1 MIHNI
6 GDSITTLFKSIF
18 SSAGRFASSC
28 FAGITSFLAPVQVA
42 IIAATSFILIDVILG
57 YKVSR
62 KYGHKHI
69 ESYKLWKT
77 INKVFEATLL
87 IVGAYVIDTRI
98 VTSLNLHAVEFVSGM
113 ICGTEFIS
121 WLESMKDLHPDC
133 KICKVLEKVLGKVIK
148 AKGEK
153 YLGVDLDIK
162 DFKPNN
168 NDNSNNISS

>member
-1 MIHNI
+1 MIHNV
-6 GDSITTLFKSIF
+6 GDSVMTLFKSIF
-18 SSAGRFASSC
+18 SSAERFAGSC
-28 FAGITSFLAPVQVA
+28 FAGITAFLAPVQVA
-42 IIAATSFILIDVILG
+42 LIAATSFILVDVVLG

-62 KYGHKHI
+62 KYGHKHV

-77 INKVFEATLL
+77 INKLFEATLL
-87 IVGAYVIDTRI
+87 IVGAFVIDTHV

-121 WLESMKDLHPDC
+121 WLESMKELHPNC
-133 KICKVLEKVLGKVIK
+133 KICKVMDKLLGKVIK

-153 YLGVDLDIK
+153 YLGIDLDIN
-162 DFKPNN
+162 DFKPQD

>member
-6 GDSITTLFKSIF
+6 GEPVMTLFKSMC
-18 SSAGRFASSC
+18 SSMTRFASSA
-28 FAGITSFLAPVQVA
+28 FTGILAFLAPVSVA
-42 IIAATSFILIDVILG
+42 IIAAASFIIIDVVLG
-57 YKVSR
+57 YRVSK

-77 INKVFEATLL
+77 INKIFEAMLL
-87 IVGAYVIDTRI
+87 IVGAYVIDTNI

-121 WLESMKDLHPDC
+121 WLESMKELHPNC
-133 KICKVLEKVLGKVIK
+133 KMCKVMEKVLGKVIK

-153 YLGVDLDIK
+153 YLGVNLDID

-168 NDNSNNISS
+168 NDNNNISS